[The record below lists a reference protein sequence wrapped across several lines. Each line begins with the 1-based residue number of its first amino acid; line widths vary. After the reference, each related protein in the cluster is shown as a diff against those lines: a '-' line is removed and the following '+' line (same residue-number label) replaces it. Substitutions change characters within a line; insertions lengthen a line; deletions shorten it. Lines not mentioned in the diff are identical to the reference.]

1 MDPIFDLSNG
11 KIGMDLDGGMIMDQ
25 DGKMM
30 MDMGG
35 GMAVDTDGNAHL
47 ISHTET
53 DEKKNFE

>member
-11 KIGMDLDGGMIMDQ
+11 KIGMDLGCGMIMDQ

-47 ISHTET
+47 INHTGT

>member
-11 KIGMDLDGGMIMDQ
+11 KIGMDLGGGMIMDQ

-47 ISHTET
+47 ISYTGT
-53 DEKKNFE
+53 DDKKDFE

>member
-11 KIGMDLDGGMIMDQ
+11 KIGMDLGDGIIMDQ

-47 ISHTET
+47 INHTGT
-53 DEKKNFE
+53 DEKKNF

>member
-30 MDMGG
+30 M
-35 GMAVDTDGNAHL
+35 AAWPL
-47 ISHTET
+47 IPMEMHILSVTPELM
-53 DEKKNFE
+53 KKKTLSN

>member
-11 KIGMDLDGGMIMDQ
+11 KIGMDLGGGMIMDQ

-47 ISHTET
+47 ISHTGT